1 MRKQEQVLSVIALLL
16 LAGVIL
22 YHVLS
27 SPVRY
32 DITVEEEVT
41 TETVVA
47 ETTVSFS
54 VTEPDT
60 EAETPSEMPS
70 EASEPATTAPPG
82 IDATGKVNL
91 NTASLQD
98 LMTLKGI
105 GQSKAQ
111 AILDDRNENGP
122 FQSIQDLTRVSG
134 IGDKTFENLRDQI
147 TV

>member
-27 SPVRY
+27 SPIRY
-32 DITVEEEVT
+32 EVTMDDEEVT
-41 TETVVA
+41 TETVVT

-54 VTEPDT
+54 VTET
-60 EAETPSEMPS
+60 ESLAETTVIT
-70 EASEPATTAPPG
+70 ATTAMPG
-82 IDATGKVNL
+82 IDASGKVNL

-122 FQSIQDLTRVSG
+122 FSSVEDLTRVSG
-134 IGDKTFENLRDQI
+134 IGEKTFENLRDQI

>member
-16 LAGVIL
+16 LAGVML

-27 SPVRY
+27 SPIRY
-32 DITVEEEVT
+32 KVTMDDEEVT
-41 TETVVA
+41 TETVVT

-54 VTEPDT
+54 VTETKSLADT
-60 EAETPSEMPS
+60 TVIT
-70 EASEPATTAPPG
+70 ATTAMPG
-82 IDATGKVNL
+82 IDASGKVNL

-122 FQSIQDLTRVSG
+122 FSSVEDLTRVSG
-134 IGDKTFENLRDQI
+134 IGEKTFENLRDQI

>member
-27 SPVRY
+27 SPLRY
-32 DITVEEEVT
+32 DIVVEEEVT
-41 TETVVA
+41 TETVVPA
-47 ETTVSFS
+47 TTVSFS
-54 VTEPDT
+54 VTEP
-60 EAETPSEMPS
+60 ETGTSSELS
-70 EASEPATTAPPG
+70 AEASVTAATALPG
-82 IDATGKVNL
+82 IDSTGKVNL
-91 NTASLQD
+91 NTATLQD

-122 FQSIQDLTRVSG
+122 FSSVEDLTRVSG
-134 IGDKTFENLRDQI
+134 IGEKTFENLKDQI

>member
-16 LAGVIL
+16 LAGVLL

-27 SPVRY
+27 SPLKY
-32 DITVEEEVT
+32 DITVEDEVT
-41 TETVVA
+41 TETVVN
-47 ETTVSFS
+47 ETTVSFAADEPTTES
-54 VTEPDT
+54 VTEPGTLSDT
-60 EAETPSEMPS
+60 QTTTP
-70 EASEPATTAPPG
+70 PA

-122 FQSIQDLTRVSG
+122 FSSIEDLTRVSG
-134 IGDKTFENLRDQI
+134 IGEKTFENLRDQI